1 MRLVE
6 TVTSNCR
13 FNIFLLFTPRSR
25 QAVSSCRSFR
35 FILFAFLVY
44 LPFIDI
50 KLLVTVVPT
59 VAITTTAADTAT
71 ATIAT
76 TKFYVTH
83 R

>member
-1 MRLVE
+1 
-6 TVTSNCR
+6 
-13 FNIFLLFTPRSR
+13 
-25 QAVSSCRSFR
+25 
-35 FILFAFLVY
+35 LFAFLVY